1 MATYDDEVVTLDDIG
16 ITVKNYY
23 LPGRPRRI
31 RYDDVVGVESI
42 QLGFGTGRHQLVGIG
57 PLRPRTFFHW
67 DRKRSA
73 ESRALSLD
81 LGRWLRVA
89 ITPDEP
95 DEVLA
100 IIRTSSARPP
110 EADSGRHQSR

>member
-1 MATYDDEVVTLDDIG
+1 MATYDDEVVTLDEAG
-16 ITVKNYY
+16 VTVKSYY

-31 RYDDVVGVESI
+31 SYDDIVGVASI
-42 QLGFGTGRHQLVGIG
+42 RLGFGTGRHQLVGIG
-57 PLRPRTFFHW
+57 PLRPRTFFPW
-67 DRKRSA
+67 DRKRA
-73 ESRALSLD
+73 AKSRTLSLD

-100 IIRTSSARPP
+100 TIRTSSARPP
-110 EADSGRHQSR
+110 EGDSGRHQSR